1 MKEFAYSEPC
11 LDEEDKK
18 AVLEVLNSKQLE
30 FAYSEPCLDE
40 EDKKAVL
47 EVLNSK
53 QLTQGKRSLL
63 FEEALCEFL
72 GVKHA
77 LVFNSAT
84 SALLTLYRNF
94 SDFNADCNEII
105 TTPISF
111 VATANML
118 LESGYKP
125 VFAEIKNDGN
135 IDELALEKLINER
148 TKAIVSVD
156 YAGKSVE
163 IGSIQKLCKRHSLSF
178 LSDSSHALGSEYQ
191 NKKVGGFALASV
203 FSFHAIKP
211 ITTAEGGAVVTND
224 GELYEKMKLF
234 RSHGMLKKD
243 FFEGEVK
250 SIGHNFR
257 LNEIQ
262 SALGLSQLKKA
273 PLLMQKREEIAL
285 VYDRI
290 FKDNPYFTPLHPLLK
305 DKSSNHLYPIL
316 MRQKF
321 FTCKKLILEN
331 LHKHGILAQ
340 VHYKPIYQYQLY
352 QQLFNTAPLKS
363 AEDFY
368 RAEISLP
375 CHANLDLGSVQNI
388 AHGVLKTFENLK
400 VK

>member
-1 MKEFAYSEPC
+1 MK
-11 LDEEDKK
+11 
-18 AVLEVLNSKQLE
+18 E

-72 GVKHA
+72 GVRHA

-135 IDELALEKLINER
+135 IDELALEKLINEK

-285 VYDRI
+285 IYDRI

-321 FTCKKLILEN
+321 FACKKLILEN
-331 LHKHGILAQ
+331 LHERGILAQ

-352 QQLFNTAPLKS
+352 QQLFNTAPLKN

-375 CHANLDLGSVQNI
+375 CHANLDLESAQTI
-388 AHGVLKTFENLK
+388 AHGVLKTFESFK
-400 VK
+400 IE

>member
-1 MKEFAYSEPC
+1 MK
-11 LDEEDKK
+11 
-18 AVLEVLNSKQLE
+18 E

-53 QLTQGKRSLL
+53 QLTQGKYSLL

-94 SDFNADCNEII
+94 SGFSADCNEII

-125 VFAEIKNDGN
+125 VFAEVKNDGN
-135 IDELALEKLINER
+135 IDELALEKLITKK

-163 IGSIQKLCKRHSLSF
+163 IESVQKLCKKHSLSF

-224 GELYEKMKLF
+224 SELYEKMKSF

-250 SIGHNFR
+250 SVGYNFR

-273 PLLMQKREEIAL
+273 PILMQKREEVAL
-285 VYDRI
+285 TYDRI

-321 FTCKKLILEN
+321 FACKKLILEN
-331 LHKHGILAQ
+331 LHKRGILAQ

-363 AEDFY
+363 AENFY
-368 RAEISLP
+368 NAEISLP
-375 CHANLDLGSVQNI
+375 CHANLDLENVKSI
-388 AHGVLKTFENLK
+388 AHGVLKTFEGFNRISSI
-400 VK
+400 

>member
-1 MKEFAYSEPC
+1 MK
-11 LDEEDKK
+11 
-18 AVLEVLNSKQLE
+18 E

-135 IDELALEKLINER
+135 IDELALEKLINEK

-363 AEDFY
+363 AQDFY

-375 CHANLDLGSVQNI
+375 CHANLDLESVQNI
-388 AHGVLKTFENLK
+388 AHGVLKTFEDLK
-400 VK
+400 VE

>member
-1 MKEFAYSEPC
+1 MK
-11 LDEEDKK
+11 
-18 AVLEVLNSKQLE
+18 E

-77 LVFNSAT
+77 LAFNSAT

-94 SDFNADCNEII
+94 SDFSADCNEII
-105 TTPISF
+105 TTPMSF

-118 LESGYKP
+118 LESGYTP
-125 VFAEIKNDGN
+125 VFAGIKNDGN
-135 IDELALEKLINER
+135 IDELALEKLITKK

-163 IGSIQKLCKRHSLSF
+163 IESIQELCKKHSLSF

-224 GELYEKMKLF
+224 SELYEKMKLF

-273 PLLMQKREEIAL
+273 PLLMQKREEVAL

-316 MRQKF
+316 MDQKF
-321 FTCKKLILEN
+321 FTFKRSILES
-331 LHKHGILAQ
+331 LHKLGILAQ

-368 RAEISLP
+368 NAEISLP
-375 CHANLDLGSVQNI
+375 CHANLNLESVQNI
-388 AHGVLKTFENLK
+388 THGVLKTFEGFNRISS
-400 VK
+400 V

>member
-1 MKEFAYSEPC
+1 MK
-11 LDEEDKK
+11 
-18 AVLEVLNSKQLE
+18 E

-135 IDELALEKLINER
+135 IDELALEKLINKK

-224 GELYEKMKLF
+224 SELYEKMKWF

-331 LHKHGILAQ
+331 LHKRGILAQ

-352 QQLFNTAPLKS
+352 QQLFNTAPLKN

-375 CHANLDLGSVQNI
+375 CHANLDLESVQTI

-400 VK
+400 IE

>member
-1 MKEFAYSEPC
+1 MK
-11 LDEEDKK
+11 
-18 AVLEVLNSKQLE
+18 E

-94 SDFNADCNEII
+94 SDFSADCNEII

-135 IDELALEKLINER
+135 IDELALEKLINKK

-224 GELYEKMKLF
+224 SELYEKMKWF
-234 RSHGMLKKD
+234 RSHGMIKKD

-331 LHKHGILAQ
+331 LHKRGILAQ

-363 AEDFY
+363 AQDFY

-375 CHANLDLGSVQNI
+375 CHANLDLESAQTI

-400 VK
+400 IE

>member
-18 AVLEVLNSKQLE
+18 AVLEVLNSR
-30 FAYSEPCLDE
+30 
-40 EDKKAVL
+40 
-47 EVLNSK
+47 

-163 IGSIQKLCKRHSLSF
+163 IGSIQKLCKRYSLSF

-224 GELYEKMKLF
+224 NELYEKMKWF
-234 RSHGMLKKD
+234 RSHGMIKKD

-285 VYDRI
+285 TYDRI

-331 LHKHGILAQ
+331 LHKRGILAQ

-363 AEDFY
+363 AQDFY

-375 CHANLDLGSVQNI
+375 CHANLDLESVQNI
-388 AHGVLKTFENLK
+388 AHGVLKTFESFK
-400 VK
+400 IE

>member
-18 AVLEVLNSKQLE
+18 V
-30 FAYSEPCLDE
+30 
-40 EDKKAVL
+40 VL

-135 IDELALEKLINER
+135 IDELALEKLINEK

-191 NKKVGGFALASV
+191 NKKVGSFALASV

-224 GELYEKMKLF
+224 GELHEKMKLF
-234 RSHGMLKKD
+234 RSHGMIKKD

-331 LHKHGILAQ
+331 LHKRGILAQ

-363 AEDFY
+363 TEDFY

-375 CHANLDLGSVQNI
+375 CHANLDLESVQNI
-388 AHGVLKTFENLK
+388 AHGVLKTFEDLK
-400 VK
+400 IE

>member
-18 AVLEVLNSKQLE
+18 AVLEVLNSKQI
-30 FAYSEPCLDE
+30 
-40 EDKKAVL
+40 
-47 EVLNSK
+47 
-53 QLTQGKRSLL
+53 TQGKRSLL

-94 SDFNADCNEII
+94 SEFSADRNEII
-105 TTPISF
+105 TTPMSF

-125 VFAEIKNDGN
+125 VFAGIKNDGN
-135 IDELALEKLINER
+135 IDELALEKLINEK

-163 IGSIQKLCKRHSLSF
+163 VGSIQKLCKKHSLSF

-211 ITTAEGGAVVTND
+211 ITTAEGGAIVTND
-224 GELYEKMKLF
+224 SELYEKMKLF

-316 MRQKF
+316 MDQKF
-321 FTCKKLILEN
+321 FTFKRSILES
-331 LHKHGILAQ
+331 LHKLGILAQ

-368 RAEISLP
+368 NAEISLP
-375 CHANLDLGSVQNI
+375 CHANLNLENAKAI
-388 AHGVLKTFENLK
+388 AHGVLKTFEGFNRISSI
-400 VK
+400 

>member
-1 MKEFAYSEPC
+1 MK
-11 LDEEDKK
+11 
-18 AVLEVLNSKQLE
+18 E

-94 SDFNADCNEII
+94 SDFSADCNEII

-125 VFAEIKNDGN
+125 VFAGIKNDGN
-135 IDELALEKLINER
+135 IDELALEKLINEK

-163 IGSIQKLCKRHSLSF
+163 IGSIQKLCKKHSLSF

-191 NKKVGGFALASV
+191 NQKVGGFALASV

-224 GELYEKMKLF
+224 SELYEKMKLF

-273 PLLMQKREEIAL
+273 PLLMQKREEATL
-285 VYDRI
+285 TYDRI

-321 FTCKKLILEN
+321 FACKKLILEN
-331 LHKHGILAQ
+331 LHKRGILAQ

-375 CHANLDLGSVQNI
+375 CHANLDLESVQNI

-400 VK
+400 IE

>member
-1 MKEFAYSEPC
+1 MK
-11 LDEEDKK
+11 
-18 AVLEVLNSKQLE
+18 E

-72 GVKHA
+72 GVRHA

-135 IDELALEKLINER
+135 IDELALEKLINEK

-224 GELYEKMKLF
+224 SELYEKMKLF

-273 PLLMQKREEIAL
+273 PLLMQKREEAAL
-285 VYDRI
+285 TYDRI

-321 FTCKKLILEN
+321 FACKKLILEN
-331 LHKHGILAQ
+331 LHERGILAQ

-352 QQLFNTAPLKS
+352 QQLFNTAPLKN

-375 CHANLDLGSVQNI
+375 CHANLDLESAQTI
-388 AHGVLKTFENLK
+388 AHGVLKTFESFK
-400 VK
+400 IE

>member
-1 MKEFAYSEPC
+1 MK
-11 LDEEDKK
+11 
-18 AVLEVLNSKQLE
+18 E

-84 SALLTLYRNF
+84 SALLALYRNF
-94 SDFNADCNEII
+94 SDFSADCNEII

-135 IDELALEKLINER
+135 IDELALEKLINEK

-163 IGSIQKLCKRHSLSF
+163 IESIQKLCKRHSLSF

-224 GELYEKMKLF
+224 GELYEKMKWF

-331 LHKHGILAQ
+331 LHKRGILAQ

-352 QQLFNTAPLKS
+352 QQLFNTAPLES

-368 RAEISLP
+368 RTEISLP

-400 VK
+400 IE

>member
-1 MKEFAYSEPC
+1 MK
-11 LDEEDKK
+11 
-18 AVLEVLNSKQLE
+18 E

-135 IDELALEKLINER
+135 IDELALEKLINEK

-224 GELYEKMKLF
+224 GELYEKMKWF

-285 VYDRI
+285 IYDRI

-331 LHKHGILAQ
+331 LHKCGILAQ

-368 RAEISLP
+368 CAEISLP
-375 CHANLDLGSVQNI
+375 CHANLDLESVQNI
-388 AHGVLKTFENLK
+388 AHGVLKTFEDLK
-400 VK
+400 IE

>member
-1 MKEFAYSEPC
+1 MK
-11 LDEEDKK
+11 
-18 AVLEVLNSKQLE
+18 E

-94 SDFNADCNEII
+94 SGFNADCNEII

-118 LESGYKP
+118 LESGYRP
-125 VFAEIKNDGN
+125 VFAEVKNDGN
-135 IDELALEKLINER
+135 IDELALEKLITKK

-163 IGSIQKLCKRHSLSF
+163 VESIQKLCKKHSLSF

-224 GELYEKMKLF
+224 SELHEKMKLF

-250 SIGHNFR
+250 SLGHNFR

-273 PLLMQKREEIAL
+273 PFLMQKREEIAL

-305 DKSSNHLYPIL
+305 NKSSNHLYSIL
-316 MRQKF
+316 MDQKF

-331 LHKHGILAQ
+331 LHKRGILAQ

-368 RAEISLP
+368 NAEISLP
-375 CHANLDLGSVQNI
+375 CHANLNLENAKAI
-388 AHGVLKTFENLK
+388 AHGVLKTFEDLK
-400 VK
+400 IE

>member
-1 MKEFAYSEPC
+1 MK
-11 LDEEDKK
+11 
-18 AVLEVLNSKQLE
+18 E

-135 IDELALEKLINER
+135 IDELALEKLINEK

-224 GELYEKMKLF
+224 SELHEKMKWF
-234 RSHGMLKKD
+234 RSHGMIKKD

-285 VYDRI
+285 IYDRI

-321 FTCKKLILEN
+321 FACKKLILEN
-331 LHKHGILAQ
+331 LHKRGILAQ

-375 CHANLDLGSVQNI
+375 CHANLDLESVQNI
-388 AHGVLKTFENLK
+388 AHGVLKTFEGFK
-400 VK
+400 IE

>member
-1 MKEFAYSEPC
+1 MK
-11 LDEEDKK
+11 
-18 AVLEVLNSKQLE
+18 E

-135 IDELALEKLINER
+135 IDELALEKLINEK

-163 IGSIQKLCKRHSLSF
+163 IESIQKLCKRHSLSF

-224 GELYEKMKLF
+224 GELHEKMKWF
-234 RSHGMLKKD
+234 RSHGMIKKD

-331 LHKHGILAQ
+331 LHKRGILAQ

-375 CHANLDLGSVQNI
+375 CHANLDLESVQNI

-400 VK
+400 IE

>member
-1 MKEFAYSEPC
+1 MK
-11 LDEEDKK
+11 
-18 AVLEVLNSKQLE
+18 E

-53 QLTQGKRSLL
+53 QLTQGKCSLL

-94 SDFNADCNEII
+94 SDFSADRNEII

-125 VFAEIKNDGN
+125 VFAEVKNDGN
-135 IDELALEKLINER
+135 IDELALEKLITKK

-163 IGSIQKLCKRHSLSF
+163 IESIQELCNKHSLSF

-191 NKKVGGFALASV
+191 NKKVGSFALASV

-211 ITTAEGGAVVTND
+211 ITTAEGGAVVTNNS
-224 GELYEKMKLF
+224 ELYEKMKLF

-273 PLLMQKREEIAL
+273 PLLMQKREEVAL
-285 VYDRI
+285 TYDRI
-290 FKDNPYFTPLHPLLK
+290 FKDSPYFTPLHPLLK
-305 DKSSNHLYPIL
+305 HQSSNHLYPIL
-316 MRQKF
+316 MDQKF
-321 FTCKKLILEN
+321 FIFKKLILEN
-331 LHKHGILAQ
+331 LHKLGILAQ

-368 RAEISLP
+368 NAEISLP
-375 CHANLDLGSVQNI
+375 CHANLNLESVQNI
-388 AHGVLKTFENLK
+388 AHGVLKTFEGFNRISS
-400 VK
+400 V

>member
-1 MKEFAYSEPC
+1 MK
-11 LDEEDKK
+11 
-18 AVLEVLNSKQLE
+18 E

-135 IDELALEKLINER
+135 IDELALEKLINEK

-224 GELYEKMKLF
+224 GELYEKMKWF

-285 VYDRI
+285 IYDRI

-321 FTCKKLILEN
+321 FACKKLILEN
-331 LHKHGILAQ
+331 LHERGILAQ

-352 QQLFNTAPLKS
+352 QQLFNTAPLKN

-375 CHANLDLGSVQNI
+375 CHANLDLESVQTI

-400 VK
+400 IE

>member
-1 MKEFAYSEPC
+1 MK
-11 LDEEDKK
+11 
-18 AVLEVLNSKQLE
+18 E

-135 IDELALEKLINER
+135 IDELALEKLINKK

-224 GELYEKMKLF
+224 NELYEKMKWF
-234 RSHGMLKKD
+234 RSHGMIKKD

-352 QQLFNTAPLKS
+352 QQLFNTAPLKN

-368 RAEISLP
+368 RTEISLP
-375 CHANLDLGSVQNI
+375 CHANLDLESVQNI
-388 AHGVLKTFENLK
+388 AHGVLKTFEDLK
-400 VK
+400 TE

>member
-1 MKEFAYSEPC
+1 MK
-11 LDEEDKK
+11 
-18 AVLEVLNSKQLE
+18 E

-125 VFAEIKNDGN
+125 VFAGIKNDGN

-163 IGSIQKLCKRHSLSF
+163 IESIQKLCKRHSLSF

-191 NKKVGGFALASV
+191 NKKVGSFALASV

-224 GELYEKMKLF
+224 SELYEKMKWF

-273 PLLMQKREEIAL
+273 PFLMQKREEIAL

-331 LHKHGILAQ
+331 LHKCGILAQ

-363 AEDFY
+363 AQDFY

-375 CHANLDLGSVQNI
+375 CHANLDLESVQNI

-400 VK
+400 IE

>member
-1 MKEFAYSEPC
+1 MK
-11 LDEEDKK
+11 
-18 AVLEVLNSKQLE
+18 E

-72 GVKHA
+72 GVRHA

-135 IDELALEKLINER
+135 IDELALEKLINEK

-285 VYDRI
+285 IYDRI

-331 LHKHGILAQ
+331 LHKCGILAQ

-352 QQLFNTAPLKS
+352 QQLFNTAPLKN

-375 CHANLDLGSVQNI
+375 CHANLNLESAQTI
-388 AHGVLKTFENLK
+388 AHGVLKTFEDLK
-400 VK
+400 IE

>member
-1 MKEFAYSEPC
+1 MK
-11 LDEEDKK
+11 
-18 AVLEVLNSKQLE
+18 E

-135 IDELALEKLINER
+135 IDELALEKLINEK

-163 IGSIQKLCKRHSLSF
+163 IGNIQKLCKKHSLSF

-191 NKKVGGFALASV
+191 NKKVGSFALASV

-224 GELYEKMKLF
+224 SELYEKMKLF

-285 VYDRI
+285 TYDRI

-321 FTCKKLILEN
+321 FACKKLILEN
-331 LHKHGILAQ
+331 LHKRGILAQ

-375 CHANLDLGSVQNI
+375 CHANLNLESVQNI
-388 AHGVLKTFENLK
+388 AHSVLKTFENLK
-400 VK
+400 IE

>member
-1 MKEFAYSEPC
+1 MK
-11 LDEEDKK
+11 
-18 AVLEVLNSKQLE
+18 E

-135 IDELALEKLINER
+135 IDELALEKLINEK

-163 IGSIQKLCKRHSLSF
+163 VGSIQKLCKRHSLSF

-224 GELYEKMKLF
+224 NGLYEKMKWF
-234 RSHGMLKKD
+234 RSHGMIKKD

-316 MRQKF
+316 VRQKF

-331 LHKHGILAQ
+331 LHKRGILAQ

-352 QQLFNTAPLKS
+352 QQLFNTAPLKN

-375 CHANLDLGSVQNI
+375 CHANLDLESAQTI

-400 VK
+400 IE

>member
-1 MKEFAYSEPC
+1 MK
-11 LDEEDKK
+11 
-18 AVLEVLNSKQLE
+18 E

-135 IDELALEKLINER
+135 IDELALEKLINEK

-224 GELYEKMKLF
+224 NELYEKMKWF
-234 RSHGMLKKD
+234 RSHGMIKKD

-290 FKDNPYFTPLHPLLK
+290 FKDNPYFTPLHPSLK

-331 LHKHGILAQ
+331 LHKRGILAQ

-363 AEDFY
+363 AQDFY

-375 CHANLDLGSVQNI
+375 CHANLDLESVQNI

-400 VK
+400 IE

>member
-18 AVLEVLNSKQLE
+18 AVLEVLNSKQI
-30 FAYSEPCLDE
+30 
-40 EDKKAVL
+40 
-47 EVLNSK
+47 
-53 QLTQGKRSLL
+53 TQGKRSLL

-135 IDELALEKLINER
+135 IDELALEKLITKK

-163 IGSIQKLCKRHSLSF
+163 VGSIQKLCKKHSLSF

-224 GELYEKMKLF
+224 SELHEKMKLF

-273 PLLMQKREEIAL
+273 PFLMQKREEAAL

-316 MRQKF
+316 MHQKF
-321 FTCKKLILEN
+321 FIFKKLILEN
-331 LHKHGILAQ
+331 LHKLGILAQ

-375 CHANLDLGSVQNI
+375 CHANLNLESVQNI
-388 AHGVLKTFENLK
+388 AHSVLKTFESFK
-400 VK
+400 ID

>member
-1 MKEFAYSEPC
+1 MK
-11 LDEEDKK
+11 
-18 AVLEVLNSKQLE
+18 E

-94 SDFNADCNEII
+94 SGFNVDCNEII

-118 LESGYKP
+118 LESGYRP
-125 VFAEIKNDGN
+125 VFAEVKNDGN
-135 IDELALEKLINER
+135 IDELALEKLINEK

-163 IGSIQKLCKRHSLSF
+163 IESIQKLCKKHSLSF

-224 GELYEKMKLF
+224 SELYEKMKLF

-250 SIGHNFR
+250 SVGHNFR

-273 PLLMQKREEIAL
+273 PFLMQKREEIAL
-285 VYDRI
+285 IYDRI

-321 FTCKKLILEN
+321 FIFKKLILEN
-331 LHKHGILAQ
+331 LHKLGILAQ

-368 RAEISLP
+368 NAEISLP
-375 CHANLDLGSVQNI
+375 CHANLDLESVQSI
-388 AHGVLKTFENLK
+388 AHGVLKTFEGFNRMGFI
-400 VK
+400 

>member
-1 MKEFAYSEPC
+1 MK
-11 LDEEDKK
+11 K
-18 AVLEVLNSKQLE
+18 

-53 QLTQGKRSLL
+53 QLTQGKYSLL

-77 LVFNSAT
+77 LAFNSAT

-94 SDFNADCNEII
+94 SEFSADCNEII

-118 LESGYKP
+118 LESGYTP
-125 VFAEIKNDGN
+125 VFAEVKNDGN
-135 IDELALEKLINER
+135 IDELALEKLITKK

-163 IGSIQKLCKRHSLSF
+163 IESIQRLCKKYSLSF

-224 GELYEKMKLF
+224 SELYEKMKSF
-234 RSHGMLKKD
+234 RSHGMIKKD

-250 SIGHNFR
+250 SVGYNFR

-273 PLLMQKREEIAL
+273 PFLMQKREEVAL
-285 VYDRI
+285 TYDRI

-305 DKSSNHLYPIL
+305 HQSSNHLYPIL

-321 FTCKKLILEN
+321 FTCKKLILES
-331 LHKHGILAQ
+331 LHKLGILVQ

-368 RAEISLP
+368 SAEISLP
-375 CHANLDLGSVQNI
+375 CHANLDLESVQNI
-388 AHGVLKTFENLK
+388 AHGVLKTFEGFNRMGFI
-400 VK
+400 

>member
-1 MKEFAYSEPC
+1 MK
-11 LDEEDKK
+11 
-18 AVLEVLNSKQLE
+18 E

-125 VFAEIKNDGN
+125 VFAEVKNDGN
-135 IDELALEKLINER
+135 IDELALEKLINKK

-224 GELYEKMKLF
+224 NELYEKMKWF

-331 LHKHGILAQ
+331 LHKRGILAQ

-375 CHANLDLGSVQNI
+375 CHANLDLESVQNI

-400 VK
+400 IE

>member
-1 MKEFAYSEPC
+1 MK
-11 LDEEDKK
+11 
-18 AVLEVLNSKQLE
+18 E

-94 SDFNADCNEII
+94 SGFNADCNEII

-125 VFAEIKNDGN
+125 VFAGIKNDGN
-135 IDELALEKLINER
+135 IDELALEKLINEK

-163 IGSIQKLCKRHSLSF
+163 IGSIQKLCKKHSLSF

-191 NKKVGGFALASV
+191 NQKVGGFALASV

-224 GELYEKMKLF
+224 SELHEKMKWF

-250 SIGHNFR
+250 SVGHNFR

-273 PLLMQKREEIAL
+273 PLLMQKREEVAL
-285 VYDRI
+285 TYDRI

-316 MRQKF
+316 MDQKF

-331 LHKHGILAQ
+331 LHKRGILAQ

-368 RAEISLP
+368 RTEISLP
-375 CHANLDLGSVQNI
+375 CHANLDLENVQNI
-388 AHGVLKTFENLK
+388 AHGVLKTFEGFK
-400 VK
+400 IE

>member
-1 MKEFAYSEPC
+1 MK
-11 LDEEDKK
+11 
-18 AVLEVLNSKQLE
+18 E

-191 NKKVGGFALASV
+191 NKKVGSFALASV

-224 GELYEKMKLF
+224 GELYEKMKWF

-368 RAEISLP
+368 CAEISLP
-375 CHANLDLGSVQNI
+375 CHANLDLESVQNI
-388 AHGVLKTFENLK
+388 AHGVLKTFENFK
-400 VK
+400 IE

>member
-1 MKEFAYSEPC
+1 MK
-11 LDEEDKK
+11 
-18 AVLEVLNSKQLE
+18 E

-135 IDELALEKLINER
+135 IDELALEKLINEK

-163 IGSIQKLCKRHSLSF
+163 VGSIQKLCKRHSLSF

-191 NKKVGGFALASV
+191 NKKVGDFALASV

-224 GELYEKMKLF
+224 SELYEKMKLF

-331 LHKHGILAQ
+331 LHKRGILAQ

-368 RAEISLP
+368 RTEISLP
-375 CHANLDLGSVQNI
+375 CHANLDLESVQNI
-388 AHGVLKTFENLK
+388 AHGVLKTFEDLK
-400 VK
+400 IE

>member
-1 MKEFAYSEPC
+1 MK
-11 LDEEDKK
+11 
-18 AVLEVLNSKQLE
+18 E

-135 IDELALEKLINER
+135 IDELALEKLINEK

-163 IGSIQKLCKRHSLSF
+163 IESIQKLCKKHSLSF

-224 GELYEKMKLF
+224 SELYEKMKWF
-234 RSHGMLKKD
+234 RSHGMIKKD

-316 MRQKF
+316 IRQKF
-321 FTCKKLILEN
+321 YTCKKLILEN
-331 LHKHGILAQ
+331 LHKRGILAQ

-375 CHANLDLGSVQNI
+375 CHANLDLESVQNI
-388 AHGVLKTFENLK
+388 AHSVLKTFENLK
-400 VK
+400 IE

>member
-1 MKEFAYSEPC
+1 MK
-11 LDEEDKK
+11 
-18 AVLEVLNSKQLE
+18 E

-125 VFAEIKNDGN
+125 VFAEVKNDGN
-135 IDELALEKLINER
+135 IDELALEKLINEK

-321 FTCKKLILEN
+321 FTRKKLILGN
-331 LHKHGILAQ
+331 LHKRGILAQ

-363 AEDFY
+363 AEIFY

-375 CHANLDLGSVQNI
+375 CHANLNLESAQTI
-388 AHGVLKTFENLK
+388 AHGVLKTFEDLK
-400 VK
+400 IE

>member
-1 MKEFAYSEPC
+1 MK
-11 LDEEDKK
+11 
-18 AVLEVLNSKQLE
+18 E

-125 VFAEIKNDGN
+125 VFAGIKNDGN
-135 IDELALEKLINER
+135 IDELALEKLINEK

-224 GELYEKMKLF
+224 GELYEKMKWF
-234 RSHGMLKKD
+234 RSHGMIKKD

-331 LHKHGILAQ
+331 LHKRGILAQ

-375 CHANLDLGSVQNI
+375 CHANLDLESVQNI
-388 AHGVLKTFENLK
+388 AHGVLKTFEDLK
-400 VK
+400 IE

>member
-1 MKEFAYSEPC
+1 MK
-11 LDEEDKK
+11 
-18 AVLEVLNSKQLE
+18 E

-94 SDFNADCNEII
+94 SGFSAHCNEII

-111 VATANML
+111 VATASML
-118 LESGYKP
+118 LESGYTP
-125 VFAEIKNDGN
+125 VFAEVKNDGN
-135 IDELALEKLINER
+135 IDELALEKLITKK

-163 IGSIQKLCKRHSLSF
+163 IESIQRLCKKHSLSF
-178 LSDSSHALGSEYQ
+178 LSDSSHALGSEYH

-224 GELYEKMKLF
+224 GELHEKMKLF

-273 PLLMQKREEIAL
+273 PFLMQKREEIAL

-321 FTCKKLILEN
+321 FACKKLILEN
-331 LHKHGILAQ
+331 LHKRGILAQ

-352 QQLFNTAPLKS
+352 QQLFNTVPLKS

-368 RAEISLP
+368 NAEISLP
-375 CHANLDLGSVQNI
+375 CHANLNLENAKAI
-388 AHGVLKTFENLK
+388 AHGVLKTFEGFNRMIPI
-400 VK
+400 

>member
-18 AVLEVLNSKQLE
+18 AVLEVLNSKQI
-30 FAYSEPCLDE
+30 
-40 EDKKAVL
+40 
-47 EVLNSK
+47 
-53 QLTQGKRSLL
+53 TQGKRSLL

-94 SDFNADCNEII
+94 SGFSADRNEII

-118 LESGYKP
+118 LESGYTP
-125 VFAEIKNDGN
+125 VFAGIKNDGN
-135 IDELALEKLINER
+135 IDELALEKLITKK

-163 IGSIQKLCKRHSLSF
+163 IESIQRLCKRHSLSF

-191 NKKVGGFALASV
+191 NKKVGSFALASV

-211 ITTAEGGAVVTND
+211 ITTAEGGAVVTNNS
-224 GELYEKMKLF
+224 ELYEKMKLF

-273 PLLMQKREEIAL
+273 PLLMQKREEAAL
-285 VYDRI
+285 TYDRI

-331 LHKHGILAQ
+331 LHKRGILAQ

-375 CHANLDLGSVQNI
+375 CHANLNLESVQNI
-388 AHGVLKTFENLK
+388 AHGVLKTFEGFK
-400 VK
+400 IE

>member
-1 MKEFAYSEPC
+1 MK
-11 LDEEDKK
+11 
-18 AVLEVLNSKQLE
+18 E

-135 IDELALEKLINER
+135 IDELTLEKIINEK

-163 IGSIQKLCKRHSLSF
+163 IESLQKLCKRHSLSF

-191 NKKVGGFALASV
+191 NKKIGGFALASV

-224 GELYEKMKLF
+224 SELYEKMKWF
-234 RSHGMLKKD
+234 RSHGMIKKD

-273 PLLMQKREEIAL
+273 PFLMQKREEIAL
-285 VYDRI
+285 TYDRI

-331 LHKHGILAQ
+331 LHKRGILAQ

-375 CHANLDLGSVQNI
+375 CHANLDLESVQNI
-388 AHGVLKTFENLK
+388 AHGVLKTFEGFK
-400 VK
+400 IE

>member
-18 AVLEVLNSKQLE
+18 AVLEVL
-30 FAYSEPCLDE
+30 D
-40 EDKKAVL
+40 
-47 EVLNSK
+47 SK

-125 VFAEIKNDGN
+125 VFAEVKNDGN
-135 IDELALEKLINER
+135 IDELALEKLINKK

-163 IGSIQKLCKRHSLSF
+163 IESIQKLCKRHSLSF

-224 GELYEKMKLF
+224 GELYEKMKWF

-331 LHKHGILAQ
+331 LHKRGILAQ

-375 CHANLDLGSVQNI
+375 CHANLDLESVQNI
-388 AHGVLKTFENLK
+388 AHGVLKTFEDLK
-400 VK
+400 IEWVSFRASNFNH

>member
-1 MKEFAYSEPC
+1 MK
-11 LDEEDKK
+11 
-18 AVLEVLNSKQLE
+18 E

-224 GELYEKMKLF
+224 GELYEKMKWF

-331 LHKHGILAQ
+331 LHKRGILAQ

-363 AEDFY
+363 AQDFY

-375 CHANLDLGSVQNI
+375 CHANLDLESVQNI

-400 VK
+400 IE

>member
-1 MKEFAYSEPC
+1 MK
-11 LDEEDKK
+11 
-18 AVLEVLNSKQLE
+18 E

-53 QLTQGKRSLL
+53 QLTQGKHSLL

-135 IDELALEKLINER
+135 IDELVLEKLINER

-163 IGSIQKLCKRHSLSF
+163 IESIQKLCKRHSLSF

-211 ITTAEGGAVVTND
+211 ITTAEGGAIVTND
-224 GELYEKMKLF
+224 GELYEKIKLF
-234 RSHGMLKKD
+234 RSHGMIKKD

-273 PLLMQKREEIAL
+273 PFLMQKREEIAL
-285 VYDRI
+285 TYDRI

-331 LHKHGILAQ
+331 LHKRGILAQ

-375 CHANLDLGSVQNI
+375 CHANLDLESVQNI

-400 VK
+400 IE